1 MRLKSLINGVVLGDF
16 ISLHEPSEELMVP
29 ANDPIE
35 ELHGDIKYTPCQA
48 ELLRTND
55 IEVIDANIANDIED
69 DQYCEHSDKHKG
81 ALDNSVRY
89 WKDHFN
95 ESTNRYKIPYMFD
108 GSHSEEQ
115 MDTIRRKL
123 MDFRHETCVDL
134 VELPWEEKNEGLFAN
149 KYENVFWVSLYTISI
164 KKFKAEFLK

>member
-16 ISLHEPSEELMVP
+16 ISLHEPLEELLVP

-55 IEVIDANIANDIED
+55 IEVIDTNIANDIED

-95 ESTNRYKIPYMFD
+95 ESTDRCMRNHAPN
-108 GSHSEEQ
+108 
-115 MDTIRRKL
+115 T
-123 MDFRHETCVDL
+123 FRHQFVNFSMR
-134 VELPWEEKNEGLFAN
+134 P
-149 KYENVFWVSLYTISI
+149 YSI
-164 KKFKAEFLK
+164 NQCSSATMDQKQGIL